1 MLEQE
6 FDTAMWRTVDVARKH
21 KYTPTYFMQMLEEH
35 GGVQTAKRLLAG
47 ENPQYGLDHLWE
59 MGLLHESMEAQVI
72 KEKFQSLF
80 TVEEINEAKKRLID
94 RGFNV
99 G

>member
-1 MLEQE
+1 MLADDFE
-6 FDTAMWRTVDVARKH
+6 TAMWQTVEVARTH

-47 ENPQYGLDHLWE
+47 DHPQYGIDHLWE

-72 KEKFQSLF
+72 KEKFRCLF
-80 TVEEINEAKKRLID
+80 TPQEIEEATKRLVD
-94 RGFNV
+94 REFLL
-99 G
+99 

>member
-6 FDTAMWRTVDVARKH
+6 FDAAMWQTVEVARKH
-21 KYTPTYFMQMLEEH
+21 KYVPSYFMQMLEEH

-47 ENPQYGLDHLWE
+47 DQPQYGLDHLWE

-72 KEKFQSLF
+72 KEKFRSLF
-80 TVEEINEAKKRLID
+80 TPQEIEEATKRLVD
-94 RGFNV
+94 RNYKF
-99 G
+99 